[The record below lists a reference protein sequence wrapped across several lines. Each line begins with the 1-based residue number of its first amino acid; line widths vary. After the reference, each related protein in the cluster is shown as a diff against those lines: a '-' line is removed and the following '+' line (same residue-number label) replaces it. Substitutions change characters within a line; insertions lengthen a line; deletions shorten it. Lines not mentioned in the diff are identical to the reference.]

1 MIGILLVNLGTPD
14 SPEYRDVFRY
24 LNEFLTD
31 GRVIDRPWLLRQLL
45 VRGLIVPKRCGN
57 TTKTYKA
64 IWSEAGSPLL
74 FYGKKVRNRVQK
86 SLGEGYK
93 VVLAMRYQNPSIEKG
108 LEELKGV
115 SKLVVIPFFP
125 QYASA
130 TTGSV
135 HQEVMRVISQWTLI
149 PELHLIDCYANNPK
163 MIEAFC
169 SKVKNAHE
177 YDHVIMSFHGLPEA
191 HLRKEGCP
199 INHECCKTYSEKNRH
214 CYRAG
219 CYETARKIGERL
231 GVSYSISYQSRLG
244 KEPWFQPFTSD
255 VLKKLAAEGK
265 KKVLVFC
272 PSFVADCLET
282 IYEIDVELQ
291 EEFLAHGGERLDL
304 APSLND
310 NPIWAEALVEI
321 VQNLRRP
328 ELVGIGV

>member
-1 MIGILLVNLGTPD
+1 MIGVLLVNLGTPD

-31 GRVIDRPWLLRQLL
+31 GRVIDRPWLQRQLL
-45 VRGLIVPKRCGN
+45 VRGLIVPKRCSN
-57 TTKTYKA
+57 TAKTYQA
-64 IWSEAGSPLL
+64 IWSDAGSPLMI
-74 FYGKKVRNRVQK
+74 YGERIREMVQE
-86 SLGEGYK
+86 SLGDGHQ

-115 SKLVVIPFFP
+115 SKLVVIPLFP

-149 PELHLIDCYANNPK
+149 PELRLIDCYANNPK

-169 SKVKNAHE
+169 SRVKNLEE
-177 YDHVIMSFHGLPEA
+177 YDHIVMSFHGLPEA

-199 INHECCKTYSEKNRH
+199 IDQVCCSRYTEKNRH

-219 CYETARKIGERL
+219 CYETARKIGEKL

-255 VLKKLAAEGK
+255 LLKELAKKGK
-265 KKVLVFC
+265 KRVLVFC

-282 IYEIDVELQ
+282 IYEIKVELQ
-291 EEFLAHGGERLDL
+291 EEFIAHGGERLDL
-304 APSLND
+304 VESLND
-310 NPIWAEALVEI
+310 HPLFAEALVEI
-321 VQNLRRP
+321 VKDFRGA
-328 ELVGIGV
+328 ELLGVGV